1 MLDWPMSRMRRGLL
15 ALALWLPFGAAAW
28 TLDAD
33 RPVSAQSLTLPPSI
47 ISVTLAARFLDEAPA
62 DRRWVLRRR
71 HPLNEDAHA
80 HAPGFIFAASGSSY
94 LVIDDG
100 QGLLMT
106 EGTAAWTPGGIGHLH
121 TSSSRASSAGGDPAA
136 GLEVWA
142 ILLER
147 DTEARAPGAAVLS
160 PPVRGLLPGPYE
172 ARLTALTF
180 AAGATMPL
188 SRRTGPELAYTLSGD
203 WELEYIGVPFTLG
216 RQQGYVADPGVP
228 YRLRNAGAS
237 PARLLSAQ
245 LVPAGQP
252 AATP

>member
-1 MLDWPMSRMRRGLL
+1 MRRSLL
-15 ALALWLPFGAAAW
+15 ALALWLPIGAAVW
-28 TLDAD
+28 LLDAG
-33 RPVSAQSLTLPPSI
+33 RPASAQSLALPTTI
-47 ISVTLAARFLDEAPA
+47 TSVTLAARFLDEAPS

-71 HPLNEDAHA
+71 HPLNDDAHA
-80 HAPGFIFAASGSSY
+80 HAPGFIYAASGSSY

-100 QGLLMT
+100 QGLLMP
-106 EGTAAWTPGGIGHLH
+106 EGTAAWVPGGIGHLH
-121 TSSSRASSAGGDPAA
+121 TSSARATSAGGDPAA

-147 DTEARAPGAAVLS
+147 DTEARAPGAAVVS
-160 PPVRGLLPGPYE
+160 PPAIGLVAGPYE
-172 ARLTALTF
+172 ARLTTMTF
-180 AAGATMPL
+180 AAGAMMPL
-188 SRRTGPELAYTLSGD
+188 ARRTGPELAYALSGD

-252 AATP
+252 AAIP